1 MDYFVYALE
10 HIYTDDNHR
19 DSKFLGYFDDLSEIE
34 KEKQRLLFFR
44 GFSDYP
50 HDFHVKKIG
59 LNKINWQYGFTE
71 IVGEIGRDYLPQDDF
86 IPSYSQVV
94 TKLNLKTVFKVSH
107 VYTIHSFLDD
117 EREIGVFSDK
127 KMANDVVN
135 FLQQKVGFDEYPD
148 DFIIT
153 EILLNDWQWSAG
165 FE

>member
-44 GFSDYP
+44 WFSDYP

-71 IVGEIGRDYLPQDDF
+71 IVGEIGRD
-86 IPSYSQVV
+86 
-94 TKLNLKTVFKVSH
+94 
-107 VYTIHSFLDD
+107 
-117 EREIGVFSDK
+117 
-127 KMANDVVN
+127 
-135 FLQQKVGFDEYPD
+135 
-148 DFIIT
+148 
-153 EILLNDWQWSAG
+153 
-165 FE
+165 